1 MRKLIVFLVFAFG
14 VFFLQQSVGQSRND
28 LKNVGAITF
37 YGVDFSLAKIYGS
50 EDTLEKLQN
59 AFVGI
64 NYLFEAEPEKFNV
77 SKALE
82 IKQVELFN
90 FQVKEKVNEINE
102 DFLFT
107 KENRYFVT
115 DNEIDNVVR
124 NLKKEGD
131 SQYGAVIVTGLL
143 NKIANQGTFTYV
155 VFEQNTKEVIFQQEL
170 TGKPRGFGL
179 RNFWAGA
186 LYDTMKKIK

>member
-1 MRKLIVFLVFAFG
+1 M
-14 VFFLQQSVGQSRND
+14 
-28 LKNVGAITF
+28 
-37 YGVDFSLAKIYGS
+37 DFSLAKIYGS

-64 NYLFEAEPEKFNV
+64 NYLFEAEPEKFNL

-124 NLKKEGD
+124 NLKKK
-131 SQYGAVIVTGLL
+131 VT
-143 NKIANQGTFTYV
+143 ANM
-155 VFEQNTKEVIFQQEL
+155 EL
-170 TGKPRGFGL
+170 
-179 RNFWAGA
+179 
-186 LYDTMKKIK
+186 